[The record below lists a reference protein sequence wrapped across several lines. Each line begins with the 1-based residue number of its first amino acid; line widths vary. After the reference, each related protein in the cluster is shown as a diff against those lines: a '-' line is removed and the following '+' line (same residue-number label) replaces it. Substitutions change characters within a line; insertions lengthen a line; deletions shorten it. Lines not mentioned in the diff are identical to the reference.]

1 MADGSEQRQS
11 PTGGNY
17 DPSPFRVRQYEEE
30 YGPGGVPPDYTFHAK
45 TPLQNP
51 NAIRILGVVLFVIA
65 CVPIYPATL
74 SGFAMPNSI
83 YAGLAFLGAATAGV
97 WAFSMASRRQKWLTA
112 KGVPRKDW

>member
-1 MADGSEQRQS
+1 MSENPDNSQ
-11 PTGGNY
+11 PPNGPNY
-17 DPSPFRVRQYEEE
+17 DPSPFNVNQYRDE
-30 YGPGGVPPDYTFHAK
+30 YGPGGVPSDYTFHAK

-74 SGFAMPNSI
+74 SGFAMPSSI
-83 YAGLAFLGAATAGV
+83 YAGLVFLGAAAAGV
-97 WAFSMASRRQKWLTA
+97 WAFIIAGRRQRWLIA